1 MASFPATVGDLI
13 AELDKLYP
21 EAAPDPGD
29 SLAEIFHSAGQRSV
43 ILHLK
48 QWRASAGREALAPRP
63 RGQGRP
69 VSWSTNQ
76 KD

>member
-21 EAAPDPGD
+21 EYVPTPGD
-29 SLAEIFHSAGQRSV
+29 SPEKIFHAAGQRAV
-43 ILHLK
+43 VVHLK
-48 QWRASAGREALAPRP
+48 KWRESASRPAPAPRP

-69 VSWSTNQ
+69 VSTGA
-76 KD
+76 

>member
-1 MASFPATVGDLI
+1 MASFPGTVGDLI
-13 AELDKLYP
+13 AALDKLFP
-21 EAAPDPGD
+21 EHLPVPGESPDKTFY
-29 SLAEIFHSAGQRSV
+29 EAGQRSV

-48 QWRASAGREALAPRP
+48 QWRESAGNSNPAPRP